1 MSLTIKGFQR
11 AVQNSNLVYRM
22 LVDRNKIIKQINQ
35 VNTPVVIISGEVEK
49 K

>member
-22 LVDRNKIIKQINQ
+22 LVDRNKIKQINQ
-35 VNTPVVIISGEVEK
+35 VNTPAVIISGEVEK